1 MGEVDKAASEV
12 EQTVS
17 AADVTET
24 VKPTKDIVNIDSKRT
39 IVRTTLE
46 TDGLENML
54 QKMLPN
60 MPQAQT
66 NINTGGNIIQNAR
79 TNTMLPDMTNKN
91 IDTTIESLK
100 NVY

>member
-1 MGEVDKAASEV
+1 MS
-12 EQTVS
+12 
-17 AADVTET
+17 
-24 VKPTKDIVNIDSKRT
+24 PNI
-39 IVRTTLE
+39 
-46 TDGLENML
+46 
-54 QKMLPN
+54 
-60 MPQAQT
+60 PQAQT